1 MNEWERLRRQA
12 KQYKEM
18 YPPGTRGTVKYVDA
32 IGQIGISWDNGQSL
46 SLVPGEDSFCRL
58 TEEELAVQAIQNFM
72 KRGEEIAE

>member
-32 IGQIGISWDNGQSL
+32 IGQIGISWDNGQ
-46 SLVPGEDSFCRL
+46 
-58 TEEELAVQAIQNFM
+58 
-72 KRGEEIAE
+72 

>member
-18 YPPGTRGTVKYVDA
+18 YPPGTRGTVKYVGA
-32 IGQIGISWDNGQSL
+32 IGQIGISWDNDQSL

-58 TEEELAVQAIQNFM
+58 TEEELVVQAIQNFM